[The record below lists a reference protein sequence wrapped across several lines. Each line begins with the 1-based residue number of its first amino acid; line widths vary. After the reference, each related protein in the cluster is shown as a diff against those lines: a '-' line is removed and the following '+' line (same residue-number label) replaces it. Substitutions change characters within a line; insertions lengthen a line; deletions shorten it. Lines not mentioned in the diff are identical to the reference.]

1 LKGRDPDDGM
11 TDIAY
16 EKGFFFLKSIEKK
29 VGRERMDSFL
39 KKYFVNFGFKGCDT
53 EQFEKYLIAFF
64 GREMDATLKTKEWI
78 YQPGLPSDCPIP
90 QSQRF
95 QKVDEV
101 RSNWEAGKYP
111 VRKLSNQNWSTH
123 EWLHF
128 LRNLSMQ
135 VNIGQL
141 EELDEQLGFSQSG
154 NSELQFAWFEITI
167 AHNYA
172 QADKALSDFLLKV
185 GRRKFVLPLYRSM
198 LGSSRLQLQARTL
211 YRQARP
217 GYHFVTQQ
225 SVDELMGKK

>member
-1 LKGRDPDDGM
+1 
-11 TDIAY
+11 
-16 EKGFFFLKSIEKK
+16 
-29 VGRERMDSFL
+29 
-39 KKYFVNFGFKGCDT
+39 
-53 EQFEKYLIAFF
+53 
-64 GREMDATLKTKEWI
+64 
-78 YQPGLPSDCPIP
+78 
-90 QSQRF
+90 
-95 QKVDEV
+95 
-101 RSNWEAGKYP
+101 
-111 VRKLSNQNWSTH
+111 LSNQNWSTH

-128 LRNLSMQ
+128 LRKLSMQ
-135 VNIGQL
+135 VSNSQL
-141 EELDEQLGFSQSG
+141 EELDEQLGLSESG

-185 GRRKFVLPLYRSM
+185 GRRKFVLPLYKSM